1 MLDFARAGD
10 EAFFSVLAGGD
21 CGAEARKAW
30 DLSSRNEGVD
40 FRLQAGHFLVNS
52 DKKVTAIVWNLTDD
66 ARPLIL
72 LGKAIYSL
80 TGRTARV

>member
-10 EAFFSVLAGGD
+10 EAFFSVLTGGD

-30 DLSSRNEGVD
+30 DLSSRNEVVD

-52 DKKVTAIVWNLTDD
+52 DKKVTKETPPRSLRPPIAKEE
-66 ARPLIL
+66 AR
-72 LGKAIYSL
+72 
-80 TGRTARV
+80 